1 MTTPH
6 EAHLKGCILVCLAIG
21 AFVFLSATGTALIW
35 WKHEKHVTL
44 PVDYRGDP
52 ERGPQLMARYGC
64 SSCHDR
70 ASVGP
75 ALEHMAR
82 RSYIAGRFPNREVW
96 MTRWIQH
103 PQEMKPGTAMPD
115 MNVGDR
121 DARDLAAYLAT
132 LE

>member
-1 MTTPH
+1 MTPH
-6 EAHLKGCILVCLAIG
+6 ESHLKGCMLVCAALFVLFAG
-21 AFVFLSATGTALIW
+21 TVGVSAFVLWRKTTPI
-35 WKHEKHVTL
+35 
-44 PVDYRGDP
+44 DYRGNP
-52 ERGPQLMARYGC
+52 ERGPQLMAQYGC
-64 SSCHDR
+64 NSCHDR

-75 ALEHMAR
+75 TLAHMGH

-115 MNVGDR
+115 MNVNDR